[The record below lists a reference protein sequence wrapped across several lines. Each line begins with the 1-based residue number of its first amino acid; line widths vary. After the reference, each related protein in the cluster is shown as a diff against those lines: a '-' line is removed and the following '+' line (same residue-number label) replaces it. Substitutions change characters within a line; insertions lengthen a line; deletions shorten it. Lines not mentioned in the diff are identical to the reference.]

1 MNSDI
6 IVIVLSL
13 VAMSIVCG
21 VDASRKRRDYL
32 NHNYTNHK
40 EVNG

>member
-6 IVIVLSL
+6 IIIALTFIAML
-13 VAMSIVCG
+13 VVCG
-21 VDASRKRRDYL
+21 VDASRKRRDYV
-32 NHNYTNHK
+32 NHNYTNYK

>member
-6 IVIVLSL
+6 IIIALTSIAML
-13 VAMSIVCG
+13 VVCG

-32 NHNYTNHK
+32 NHEYTEHK